1 MAMHEA
7 NPNHSRSSG
16 LKWRRGL
23 LWLAPSAF
31 LLVFFYFPLARI
43 LSVSFRS
50 AELAEAW
57 SKAAP
62 LAARAL
68 GFTLW
73 QAALSTLIT
82 LLVGLPLAWFFA
94 RYTFRGKRLLHALT
108 AVPFMLP
115 TVVVAAGFNAL
126 LGPRG
131 WVNLALM
138 QALDLSAPPITF
150 VGTLGAIL
158 LAHVFYNTTI
168 VVRVVGGTWAQL
180 DPRLQEAARV
190 LGASPA
196 RAFRTVTLALLRPAV
211 LAASLLVF
219 LFDFTSF
226 GVILL
231 LGAGQFH
238 TLEVETYIQSLRL
251 LDLPV
256 AALLSLVQL
265 LCVLLISLLYSR
277 ALSHIPSSAGNRAAQ
292 MSTRRPTTLRERI
305 FSASMIGLI
314 LCLFILPMAAL
325 PARSLV
331 QLEPARGERGE
342 FQPAVTLD
350 NYRELFI
357 NRSGSVFYVPPAR
370 AIAISLAYATFTML
384 LAVGLGF
391 PAASALARPG
401 RLERLLDPFLM
412 LSLGASAVTLG
423 LGYILA
429 FGRPPLALLASPLLI
444 PLAHTTVALPFV
456 MRTLQPALAAI
467 PQRLR
472 DAAANLGASPRKAWI
487 VVDLPIVARAALS
500 AGVFAFTIS
509 LGEFGATAM
518 LFRPQYPT
526 MTVAISRF
534 LSQPGGLNYGQ
545 AMAMAT
551 ILLVVCAG
559 AILLIERIRIPGG
572 DVYVTNHPENMEN
585 NARTD

>member
-1 MAMHEA
+1 MTLTVGQLG
-7 NPNHSRSSG
+7 PQQKRTGSLG
-16 LKWRRGL
+16 WRRGL

-31 LLVFFYFPLARI
+31 LLIFFYFPLARI
-43 LSVSFRS
+43 LGVSFRS
-50 AELAEAW
+50 TELSEAW
-57 SKAAP
+57 AKTAP

-73 QAALSTLIT
+73 QAALSTSIT
-82 LLVGLPLAWFFA
+82 LVVGLPLAWFFA
-94 RYTFRGKRLLHALT
+94 RYTFRGKGLLHALT

-138 QALDLSAPPITF
+138 RAFDLTSPPIAF

-168 VVRVVGGTWAQL
+168 VMRVVGGTWARL
-180 DPRLQEAARV
+180 DPRLEQAARV
-190 LGASPA
+190 LGATPV
-196 RAFRTVTLALLRPAV
+196 RAFGTVTLPLLRPSL

-231 LGAGQFH
+231 LGGGHFR
-238 TLEVETYIQSLRL
+238 TLEVEIFIQSLRL
-251 LDLPV
+251 LNLPV
-256 AALLSLVQL
+256 AALLSLIQL
-265 LCVLLISLLYSR
+265 LCVLALSLLYGWVAKR
-277 ALSHIPSSAGNRAAQ
+277 LPAPAGTRAA
-292 MSTRRPTTLRERI
+292 TLPLRRPTSRRERL
-305 FSASMIGLI
+305 FSAAMIGLI
-314 LCLFILPMAAL
+314 LLLFILPMAAL

-331 QLEPARGERGE
+331 QLEPAQGERGE
-342 FQPAVTLD
+342 FRPALTLD
-350 NYRELFI
+350 NYRELFV
-357 NRSGSVFYVPPAR
+357 NPRGSLFYVPPVR
-370 AIAISLAYATFTML
+370 AIAVSLAYATITTL
-384 LAVGLGF
+384 LAIVLGF

-401 RLERLLDPFLM
+401 ALERLLDPFLM

-429 FGRPPLALLASPLLI
+429 FGRPPLTLLASPILI
-444 PLAHTTVALPFV
+444 PLAYTTIALPFV
-456 MRTLQPALAAI
+456 LRTLQPALAAI
-467 PQRLR
+467 PDRLR
-472 DAAANLGASPRKAWI
+472 EAAASLGASPRRVWMA
-487 VVDLPIVARAALS
+487 VDLPIVSRAALS
-500 AGVFAFTIS
+500 AGVFAFTVA

-518 LFRPQYPT
+518 LVRPQYPT
-526 MTVAISRF
+526 MTIAISRF

-551 ILLVVCAG
+551 ILLVICTA
-559 AILLIERIRIPGG
+559 AILLIEQIRIPGA
-572 DVYVTNHPENMEN
+572 D
-585 NARTD
+585 A